1 MKVSEIKNKERVI
14 DELLLFV
21 RKVFNEPEICD
32 IAKQIARKH
41 INEKDADQ
49 LIADELSN
57 TTNVKI
63 GIEKSDA
70 DLLFLELLKDLVRD
84 EKALY

>member
-14 DELLLFV
+14 DELMLFI
-21 RKVFNEPEICD
+21 RKVINEPEICD

-41 INEKDADQ
+41 INEKDVDQ

-63 GIEKSDA
+63 AIEKSDA

>member
-49 LIADELSN
+49 LIADEISN

-70 DLLFLELLKDLVRD
+70 DRLFLELLKDLVRD